1 MNANPFQEM
10 GRGAV
15 PVPLTIL
22 LYDQLIQTWPARGKP
37 SAAAALSSAQEIG
50 HAVAIVGY
58 LQAALGQKDAGKING
73 SLRRFYVMLR
83 EKPMEAQVRSFA
95 ANPE

>member
-1 MNANPFQEM
+1 M
-10 GRGAV
+10 
-15 PVPLTIL
+15 
-22 LYDQLIQTWPARGKP
+22 LIRFKKWGVARSRCRSRFCSTTSSFRTWPARGKP